1 MNEDAKLSGA
11 KSLTMELLMST
22 ENEAITP
29 VIDTDRCSLITTSNR
44 INELPQT
51 SSDAEKNAGDKNDA
65 VYITKQVN
73 LLNAANTLKVQFEA
87 WRHPDTE
94 IYVMYRILPVG
105 TSLAFDEIG
114 YTYFN
119 GNGKEDK
126 TVQKTESYLLRDLEY
141 SLESNAEFT
150 AAQVKIIMTS
160 KNQAYVPNI
169 RNLRVMALSDL

>member
-1 MNEDAKLSGA
+1 
-11 KSLTMELLMST
+11 
-22 ENEAITP
+22 
-29 VIDTDRCSLITTSNR
+29 
-44 INELPQT
+44 
-51 SSDAEKNAGDKNDA
+51 
-65 VYITKQVN
+65 
-73 LLNAANTLKVQFEA
+73 
-87 WRHPDTE
+87 
-94 IYVMYRILPVG
+94 MYRILPVG

>member
-1 MNEDAKLSGA
+1 
-11 KSLTMELLMST
+11 MELQMST

-44 INELPQT
+44 INELPQVN
-51 SSDAEKNAGDKNDA
+51 SDAEKNAGDKNDA